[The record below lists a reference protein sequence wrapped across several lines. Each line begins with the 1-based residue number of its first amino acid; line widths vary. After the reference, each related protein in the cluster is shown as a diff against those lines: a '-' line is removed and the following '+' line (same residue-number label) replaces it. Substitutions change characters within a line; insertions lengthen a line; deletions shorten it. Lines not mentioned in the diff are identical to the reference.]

1 MAKKNSTKTATKE
14 ALQVSEPRFATFKS
28 WQGINIK
35 ESPLGWNPN
44 ERDQRNDSNLKPNY
58 LVVQNNVDT
67 TSSLSLETRQ
77 DEVTLAEAPAGREF
91 TGVSC
96 LRNDL
101 IFCSCEDG
109 TLWWKDITDSSEW
122 TMIPIESIGYDGTT
136 KFSCIGYYQRQLIC
150 LTEAGRIFTGEFGS
164 DTNGDDTAPTKVAC
178 AALIHDPT
186 EPVDIYGKG
195 ILDVYGTYRD
205 GKWIAGSV
213 SDPKDIPA
221 EAVRLSFTYVYV
233 NQFGTTMAQDN
244 NQDWTTIYVD
254 KGPQEWG
261 SNCYVNI
268 QGPAVDP
275 GILGIDLYMRQD
287 ENMSAIYIGH
297 VDFEPSENS
306 TRWSFNWLGAMMDTS
321 NFTQTSL
328 TIPTMNTTEGVN
340 ASYFRV
346 HDGRL
351 YFWGGDVP
359 YRLYIGGNPGNEL
372 SVARGVGGAW
382 VDIEPGS
389 GTEIRGTAKFKTY
402 NGASIVTIMCSN
414 KNSGKVK
421 RYNLLETNLTV
432 TNELSSKGYMT
443 EEVANVV
450 GATSHY
456 GFGVWADGLY
466 TVNRYGL
473 MITTMAMESNNQ
485 LRAQSVSDVIAP
497 IFTDEIAMRLDNCHM
512 IYIDDMIYIALGA
525 DPTNNA
531 DNRNLDNA
539 IICYDINAKA
549 FFTYTYGSQLQELPI
564 IKSIFN
570 VDYRGFTEGIGIIT
584 NDKIVMIPVTGNQDP
599 VPSVFPVLIE
609 TGELTLQLPS
619 QQYAYTDQLEF
630 DFDYFIGE
638 LTFIVEGIDY
648 YGRHRT
654 IYKHVKEDE
663 MQRSYPVWIKIAEI
677 FRTFKVTIEGYARF
691 RLTHFISKS
700 YQESKKINQVY
711 GYDDWS
717 YYANRHG
724 GVTDIHHY
732 LESYNNLREVILP

>member
-14 ALQVSEPRFATFKS
+14 ALQASEPRFATFKG

-35 ESPLGWNPN
+35 ESPLGWEPN
-44 ERDQRNDSNLKPNY
+44 DRDQRNDSNLKPNF

-77 DEVTLAEAPAGREF
+77 DEIELATAPAGLEF

-101 IFCSCEDG
+101 LFCSFTNG
-109 TLWWKDITDSSEW
+109 SLWWTDITDDSGW
-122 TMIPIESIGYDGTT
+122 HQVQINKTGYTGSTR
-136 KFSCIGYYQRQLIC
+136 FSCIGYYQRQLIC
-150 LTEAGRIFTGEFGS
+150 LTEEGRIFTGEFGS
-164 DTNGDDTAPTKVAC
+164 DTSGNDTSPTSVAC
-178 AALIHDPT
+178 APFIPDPT
-186 EPVDIYGKG
+186 VPVEIFGKGNLNIYGSYR
-195 ILDVYGTYRD
+195 YGEWQPGTVD
-205 GKWIAGSV
+205 
-213 SDPKDIPA
+213 DPSKIPA

-233 NQFGTTMAQDN
+233 NKFGTTMAQDD

-268 QGPAVDP
+268 QGPANND
-275 GILGIDLYMRQD
+275 GIEGVDLYMRQD

-297 VDFEPSENS
+297 VDFRPSATQN
-306 TRWSFNWLGAMMDTS
+306 RWSFNWLGAMMDTS
-321 NFTQTSL
+321 NFTQTAL

-389 GTEIRGTAKFKTY
+389 GTEVRGTAKFKTY

-414 KNSGKVK
+414 NNSGKVK

-432 TNELSSKGYMT
+432 SNELSSKSYMT

-473 MITTMAMESNNQ
+473 LVTTMAMESNNQ
-485 LRAQSVSDVIAP
+485 LRAQSVSDVISP

-512 IYIDDMIYIALGA
+512 IYIDDMIYIALGS
-525 DPTNNA
+525 DT
-531 DNRNLDNA
+531 DNQELDNA

-549 FFTYTYGSQLQELPI
+549 FFTYTYGSELQNLPV

-570 VDYRGFTEGIGIIT
+570 VDYRGFSEGIGIIT
-584 NDKIVMIPVTGNQDP
+584 NDKVVMIPVTGKQDP
-599 VPSVFPVLIE
+599 VPSKFPVLIE
-609 TGELTLQLPS
+609 TGELALQVPS
-619 QQYAYTDQLEF
+619 QQYFYTDQLEF
-630 DFDYFIGE
+630 DFDYFIGD
-638 LTFIVEGIDY
+638 LTIIVEGIDY
-648 YGRHRT
+648 YGRHRM
-654 IYKHVKEDE
+654 VKKIVNEPD
-663 MQRSYPVWIKIAEI
+663 MIRSFPVFVKIGEL

-691 RLTHFISKS
+691 RLTHIISKS
-700 YQESKKINQVY
+700 YQQSKKIDQVY

-717 YYANRHG
+717 AYANRHG
-724 GVTDIHHY
+724 GTTNIHHY
-732 LESYNNLREVILP
+732 LDSYNNLREVILT